1 MYRVKVFNKISK
13 KGLDILSESGVS
25 LISSDDT
32 KSNADVILLR
42 SHKLHDYKFDENIKA
57 IGRAGAGTNNIPI
70 DKCTEKGI
78 VVFNSPGANANAVKE
93 LVLSGLFL
101 ASRNIYSGLT
111 YVNSLISKECDISS
125 EVEANKS
132 KFKGFEV
139 QGKKLGIIGLGA
151 IGVLVANDAIKL
163 GLDVYGFDPYI
174 SVNRAWGLSSS
185 VKQAKTLKEI
195 LSKVDFLSFH
205 MPLNDST
212 KDFFN
217 AEKIEMLKKGVIL
230 LNFARPE
237 IMVQEDIEKALE
249 TEKIKKFVTDFPNN
263 KLLSLPNVIGLPHL
277 GASTEEAEDNCAIMV
292 ADQINDFMIN
302 GNILNSVNFP
312 ECSLERTSNHRLT
325 IFHDNKPNMIGQI
338 LQFFDESINITEM
351 VNKSKETLAYTII
364 DIDQE
369 PSESLIESIKNVD
382 GIRFVRKV

>member
-1 MYRVKVFNKISK
+1 MYNVKVFNKISK
-13 KGLDILSESGVS
+13 KGLDILSQSGVS
-25 LISSDDT
+25 IISSDDNN
-32 KSNADVILLR
+32 SEADVILLR
-42 SHKLHDYKFDENIKA
+42 SHKLHDYKFDKNIKA
-57 IGRAGAGTNNIPI
+57 IGRAGAGTNNIPV
-70 DKCTEKGI
+70 DQCTENGI

-132 KFKGFEV
+132 KFKGFEI

-174 SVNRAWGLSSS
+174 SVNRAWGLSSR

-212 KDFFN
+212 NPLIFLTSCGIPRPCLKPPVKPSPSS
-217 AEKIEMLKKGVIL
+217 EKNLLIFLKI
-230 LNFARPE
+230 
-237 IMVQEDIEKALE
+237 
-249 TEKIKKFVTDFPNN
+249 
-263 KLLSLPNVIGLPHL
+263 LSLSSLLFSVDLFKFWKPCNTLSLVFKFCLVSPIKLPK
-277 GASTEEAEDNCAIMV
+277 
-292 ADQINDFMIN
+292 
-302 GNILNSVNFP
+302 LNLP
-312 ECSLERTSNHRLT
+312 
-325 IFHDNKPNMIGQI
+325 
-338 LQFFDESINITEM
+338 
-351 VNKSKETLAYTII
+351 
-364 DIDQE
+364 
-369 PSESLIESIKNVD
+369 
-382 GIRFVRKV
+382 